1 MIHIKHNDSAQTKW
15 LLSSHIVANYTEE
28 LLDLTGITTGTWS
41 EQHHDVQASR
51 QKENSRHL
59 SNYIDFFDIRNP
71 FKNPANELID
81 IATGVIASHD
91 INIETTVD
99 IGTKIVLGLG
109 NKKLGEISL
118 KRKDQAKTFAA
129 MIKFVKVGKTLVPM
143 SFDQVSQRLL
153 ASVVRDEATFQ

>member
-28 LLDLTGITTGTWS
+28 LLDSTGITTGTWS

-59 SNYIDFFDIRNP
+59 SHYIDFFDIGDP

-91 INIETTVD
+91 INVETTVD

-129 MIKFVKVGKTLVPM
+129 MRKFVKVGKTVVPM